1 MELLLVQ
8 FIGRYQ
14 HEMNY
19 TQIMMRY
26 FSYYKLIYQQCTI
39 AVQSMKEDKKIK
51 AGIYLHELICT
62 TV

>member
-1 MELLLVQ
+1 
-8 FIGRYQ
+8 
-14 HEMNY
+14 MNY
-19 TQIMMRY
+19 TQTMMKC

-39 AVQSMKEDKKIK
+39 AVQFMKEDKKIK